1 MEIKI
6 RQIQGKEASVLVI
19 PVKRRKVETWA
30 GPRKLFLSPSV
41 DFWEAK
47 LWSVWE
53 MNSPHSVC
61 TWLHVNS
68 VPSSNAPNLA
78 IFDYMD
84 GEHFL

>member
-47 LWSVWE
+47 LWSV
-53 MNSPHSVC
+53 
-61 TWLHVNS
+61 
-68 VPSSNAPNLA
+68 
-78 IFDYMD
+78 
-84 GEHFL
+84 